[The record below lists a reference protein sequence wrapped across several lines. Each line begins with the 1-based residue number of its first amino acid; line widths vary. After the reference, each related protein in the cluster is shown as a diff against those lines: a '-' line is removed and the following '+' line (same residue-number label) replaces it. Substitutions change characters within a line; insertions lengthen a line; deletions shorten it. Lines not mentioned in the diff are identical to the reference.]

1 MARVTRLVNRETG
14 EKESLESMLKRFK
27 KQVLAEDIIAD
38 YKKHEFFKS
47 KSTKRKEKMLANQR
61 KNLKNK

>member
-1 MARVTRLVNRETG
+1 MARVIRLTNKETG

-38 YKKHEFFKS
+38 YKKHEFFRS
-47 KSTKRKEKMLANQR
+47 KSIKRKEKILANQR
-61 KNLKNK
+61 RALKNK